1 MTANLSDFVLD
12 FCRAL
17 GGVVEPPAYNVY
29 DVLLPDAVAAQLG
42 IEPFQHFTFEE
53 NATGEGLTQ
62 LSYGHPLIE
71 RLIELARAT
80 PSCAQFYL
88 NDVRLDKT
96 GVAALARAAF
106 TFPNATLVEVPR
118 AVESR
123 AMFHYARFNFK
134 AALIA
139 DEKREHILSIL
150 MNVQTG
156 AVTEDF
162 STTETYRLAESPAF
176 TDLPIAAALW
186 TTNVNPLA
194 TEPLQT
200 LLDRA
205 SHAAADSL
213 STSITALQA
222 RTARHLELDLAR
234 LESYYTDIEKDIERR
249 LKRADDESRRANL
262 DSKLLAARA
271 DHAAKRADV
280 EAKYRLRVE
289 LDLVNLALIAQPK
302 LTLSMQIENR
312 QANVIRPIVWDPL
325 RRAVEPLAC
334 DVCFQPATK
343 LFLCANNHLV
353 CGNCLAP
360 QCVDCKRVYCRSC
373 ESELMTCVVCD
384 RPVCKKSLT
393 HCRECDRGTCREH
406 ATLCHADKGQPRK
419 VSADGSPVVALVSS
433 SPSIA
438 ATPPPRVASA
448 PAPKKPA
455 PKKVAPPPSVQP
467 RDPGYRL
474 DVQVETLT
482 PLVVAYILAKG
493 NREVAQRQ
501 WELTEEG
508 IAVQCLCEKG
518 WQCPSSGMMLLPE
531 SANRIE
537 SQLEA
542 EFAKLRAEYHIPSH
556 RSSILTIQ
564 GNNLTRLPNLRLRGR
579 WKDEAALNTA
589 RANFLAEEKE
599 KAENEKLIN
608 YPNWVRT
615 LTPEEAERYI
625 PDIQRFVHIV
635 YGWLWYEGALKMD
648 ELLTL
653 TLSVFQPTQWYSPER
668 ARTIFKADPSFRVH
682 VGNIISIEAVNHPL
696 KVLKEKEER
705 HLPPRAFT
713 VDELA
718 AVAAG
723 AFPLTRR
730 EEEIEGELNQ
740 QASRKVSLRSLQQ
753 MMRDT
758 DRPSE
763 ITGIVIDLCQP
774 RDINEANHFAQLL
787 TEVWN
792 NTFRYELRGRTP
804 NEVQGGEQN
813 RADV

>member
-17 GGVVEPPAYNVY
+17 GGVVEPPAYDVY
-29 DVLLPDAVAAQLG
+29 DVLLPDAVAAQLE
-42 IEPFQHFTFEE
+42 IEPFQHFAFEE
-53 NATGEGLTQ
+53 NATGEGVTQ

-80 PSCAQFYL
+80 PSCAQFYI
-88 NDVRLDKT
+88 NEVRLDKT

-106 TFPNATLVEVPR
+106 TLPNAALVEVPR
-118 AVESR
+118 ALESR

-139 DEKREHILSIL
+139 DEKREQIVSVL

-156 AVTEDF
+156 AVAEDF
-162 STTETYRLAESPAF
+162 SATEIYRLATSPTF

-205 SHAAADSL
+205 SHAAVDSL
-213 STSITALQA
+213 SASIAALQA

-234 LESYYTDIEKDIERR
+234 LESYYSDIEKDIERR
-249 LKRADDESRRANL
+249 LKRADDEVRRANL
-262 DSKLLAARA
+262 DSKLVAARA

-302 LTLSMQIENR
+302 LMLSMQIENR
-312 QANVIRPIVWDPL
+312 QANVTRPIVWDPL

-334 DVCFQPATK
+334 DVCFQSSTK

-360 QCVDCKRVYCRSC
+360 QCVDCKRVYCRAC
-373 ESELMTCVVCD
+373 ESELTTCVVCD

-406 ATLCHADKGQPRK
+406 ATLCHADEGQPRK
-419 VSADGSPVVALVSS
+419 VSADVSPVVASVSS

-438 ATPPPRVASA
+438 ATPPPRTA
-448 PAPKKPA
+448 PAASPKKPV
-455 PKKVAPPPSVQP
+455 PKKVAPPPTVQP

-474 DVQVETLT
+474 EVQVEMLT
-482 PLVVAYILAKG
+482 PLVVAFVLAKG

-501 WELTEEG
+501 WTLTDEG

-518 WQCPSSGMMLLPE
+518 WQCVASGVMLLPE

-542 EFAKLRAEYHIPSH
+542 EFAKLRAEYHVPTH
-556 RSSILTIQ
+556 RFSIFTVQ
-564 GNNLTRLPNLRLRGR
+564 GNSMTRLPKLRLHGR
-579 WKDEAALNTA
+579 WKDEATLNTA
-589 RANFLAEEKE
+589 RANFLAAEKE
-599 KAENEKLIN
+599 KAESEKLIN
-608 YPNWVRT
+608 YPSWVRT
-615 LTPEEAERYI
+615 LAPEDAERYL
-625 PDIQRFVHIV
+625 PDIQRFVHV
-635 YGWLWYEGALKMD
+635 AYGWLWYEGVLKLD

-653 TLSVFQPTQWYSPER
+653 TLSVFQPAQWYSADR

-682 VGNIISIEAVNHPL
+682 AGNIISIEAVKHPL
-696 KVLKEKEER
+696 KMLKEKETR

-713 VDELA
+713 VDKL
-718 AVAAG
+718 VAAATG
-723 AFPLTRR
+723 PLPLTPR
-730 EEEIEGELNQ
+730 EEEIERDLNQ
-740 QASRKVSLRSLQQ
+740 QASRKVYLRSLQQ

-758 DRPSE
+758 ERPSD
-763 ITGIVIDLCQP
+763 ITGVVIDLCQP

-787 TEVWN
+787 TEIWN

-804 NEVQGGEQN
+804 NEVSATP
-813 RADV
+813 R

>member
-17 GGVVEPPAYNVY
+17 GGVIEPPAYNVY

-42 IEPFQHFTFEE
+42 IEPFQHFAFEE
-53 NATGEGLTQ
+53 NATGEGVTQ

-80 PSCAQFYL
+80 PSCAQFYI

-118 AVESR
+118 ALESR

-150 MNVQTG
+150 MNVQNG

-194 TEPLQT
+194 AEPLQT

-205 SHAAADSL
+205 SHAAVESL

-262 DSKLLAARA
+262 DSKLVAARA

-334 DVCFQPATK
+334 DVCFRSSAK

-373 ESELMTCVVCD
+373 ESELTTCVVCD
-384 RPVCKKSLT
+384 RLVCKKSLT

-406 ATLCHADKGQPRK
+406 ATLCHADNGQPRK
-419 VSADGSPVVALVSS
+419 VSADVSPVVAVVSP

-438 ATPPPRVASA
+438 APPPPRVASVSKK
-448 PAPKKPA
+448 PTPKKIT
-455 PKKVAPPPSVQP
+455 PPPSVQP

-474 DVQVETLT
+474 EVQVETLT
-482 PLVVAYILAKG
+482 PLVMAFVLAKG
-493 NREVAQRQ
+493 DREVAQRQ
-501 WELTEEG
+501 WVLTDEG
-508 IAVQCLCEKG
+508 IGVQCLCEKG
-518 WQCPSSGMMLLPE
+518 WQCPSSGMMILPE
-531 SANRIE
+531 LANRIE

-542 EFAKLRAEYHIPSH
+542 EFAKLRAEYHIPTH
-556 RSSILTIQ
+556 RSSIFTVQ
-564 GNNLTRLPNLRLRGR
+564 GNNMTRLPKLRLRGR

-589 RANFLAEEKE
+589 RANFMAAEKE
-599 KAENEKLIN
+599 KAESEKLIN
-608 YPNWVRT
+608 YPGWVRT
-615 LTPEEAERYI
+615 FTPEEAGRYI
-625 PDIQRFVHIV
+625 PDIQHFVHIV
-635 YGWLWYEGALKMD
+635 YGWLWYEGALKLD

-653 TLSVFQPTQWYSPER
+653 TLSVFQPDQWYSPER
-668 ARTIFKADPSFRVH
+668 ARTIFKADPSFRVL
-682 VGNIISIEAVNHPL
+682 VGNTISIEAVNHPL
-696 KVLKEKEER
+696 KVLKEKEAR

-713 VDELA
+713 VDELVA
-718 AVAAG
+718 AAAG
-723 AFPLTRR
+723 ALPLTPR

-740 QASRKVSLRSLQQ
+740 HASRKVSLRSLQQ

-758 DRPSE
+758 ERPSE

-787 TEVWN
+787 SEVWN

-804 NEVQGGEQN
+804 NEVLGGG
-813 RADV
+813 